1 MAKINITKPTG
12 MIESL
17 NVISAFKAENNT
29 YVVLD
34 SEKMGSMGLPIIYVS
49 KYTSKLE
56 KINDANEWQSVK
68 NYLKGIISGTN
79 FEYLKLPDNITSDE
93 AFYTPLTLPSAS
105 FDAIKS
111 RYVVLEDTRAS
122 NERVTLTPE
131 VNQVASS
138 PVMPSVNTTSN
149 QNINVSPVAS
159 TPVTPKEPE
168 LANTMM
174 NLIDQAYTMPNVASS
189 STTVE
194 QPTPNVAQ
202 NNVESAAASVIGQPT
217 IQEPKINSKMN
228 FEEDKETFLKAC
240 ENMFDALVAKYQKE
254 LNRLEEKEQE
264 LTKKEQEINIKMND
278 AKEHLANAEAREQV
292 ANIVHDNAQKVMD
305 LNNFMPVNPNNN
317 PGN

>member
-1 MAKINITKPTG
+1 
-12 MIESL
+12 
-17 NVISAFKAENNT
+17 
-29 YVVLD
+29 
-34 SEKMGSMGLPIIYVS
+34 
-49 KYTSKLE
+49 
-56 KINDANEWQSVK
+56 
-68 NYLKGIISGTN
+68 
-79 FEYLKLPDNITSDE
+79 
-93 AFYTPLTLPSAS
+93 
-105 FDAIKS
+105 
-111 RYVVLEDTRAS
+111 
-122 NERVTLTPE
+122 
-131 VNQVASS
+131 
-138 PVMPSVNTTSN
+138 
-149 QNINVSPVAS
+149 
-159 TPVTPKEPE
+159 
-168 LANTMM
+168 MM

-202 NNVESAAASVIGQPT
+202 NNVEPAAASVIGQPT

-317 PGN
+317 PGKLMYEIISFFIHLSK

>member
-131 VNQVASS
+131 VNQVASA
-138 PVMPSVNTTSN
+138 PVMPNVNTTSN
-149 QNINVSPVAS
+149 QNINVSPVA
-159 TPVTPKEPE
+159 PKEPE

-189 STTVE
+189 SKSVE
-194 QPTPNVAQ
+194 
-202 NNVESAAASVIGQPT
+202 QPT
-217 IQEPKINSKMN
+217 IQESKITSTMN

-264 LTKKEQEINIKMND
+264 LTRKEQEINIKMND